1 MLITWES
8 FWDLRIG
15 RVRGESKDN
24 DWVEHLQIQSRV
36 FSSRFSRLVL
46 SIFNIVLQCQAIP

>member
-8 FWDLRIG
+8 FWDLSIG

-24 DWVEHLQIQSRV
+24 D
-36 FSSRFSRLVL
+36 LVGL
-46 SIFNIVLQCQAIP
+46 GVI